1 MASVVVGTTKHHLP
15 RELALLLPRE
25 GVEYFSKLNELR
37 FVHRPESD
45 HTFLDPNNL
54 ISLLLRGFQHR
65 GSLQGDDRLL
75 MEMQGTPA
83 EAFDL
88 PQEKYSY
95 LQVPIEG
102 RLGSI
107 SIQELPEWVPVTAE
121 ETSQLP
127 DYQTQDGST
136 QAGQLS
142 FSVDSEFQRMINF
155 ATIIV
160 APNWFEQPSTE
171 RSILDVMVGSPPCG
185 QYTMPDDHPGLRK
198 AKIQAGTQ
206 TTIGE
211 LRQIRGAEKLIL
223 GCHLRNLPGR
233 R

>member
-25 GVEYFSKLNELR
+25 GVDYFTKLNDLR

-45 HTFLDPNNL
+45 HTFLDPNNMV
-54 ISLLLRGFQHR
+54 SLLLRAFTHR

-88 PQEKYSY
+88 PKDKYSY

-121 ETSQLP
+121 ETSKLP
-127 DYQTQDGST
+127 DYQMRDGST
-136 QAGQLS
+136 NHGQLS
-142 FSVDSEFQRMINF
+142 FSVDSEFQRMINY
-155 ATIIV
+155 ATIII
-160 APNWFEQPSTE
+160 APNWFENPSSE
-171 RSILDVMVGSPPCG
+171 RSVLDVMVGSPAYG
-185 QYTMPDDHPGLRK
+185 QYTMPVDHRGLQK
-198 AKIQAGTQ
+198 AGISAGTQ

-211 LRQIRGAEKLIL
+211 LRCISGADKLVL

>member
-15 RELALLLPRE
+15 RELALILPRE
-25 GVEYFSKLNELR
+25 GVDYFTKLNELR

-54 ISLLLRGFQHR
+54 ISLLLRTFQHR
-65 GSLQGDDRLL
+65 GNLQGDDRLM

-83 EAFDL
+83 DAFDL
-88 PQEKYSY
+88 PAEKYSY

-121 ETSQLP
+121 DTVSLP
-127 DYQTQDGST
+127 DFQGRDKQSHQND
-136 QAGQLS
+136 LS
-142 FSVDSEFQRMINF
+142 FSVDSEFQRMINY

-160 APNWFEQPSTE
+160 APNWFDQPSSE
-171 RSILDVMVGSPPCG
+171 RAILDVMVGSPPHG
-185 QYTMPDDHPGLRK
+185 QYTLPKNHRGLKKVGIK
-198 AKIQAGTQ
+198 AGAQVTV
-206 TTIGE
+206 GE
-211 LRQIRGAEKLIL
+211 LRAVPGADRLIL